1 MATPS
6 KAQILAEIQS
16 VFKELFELDA
26 AQVQPEA
33 RLIEDLDLDSLDA
46 IDLAVRLEE
55 SSGLHFD
62 EDKLRSLRTVDD
74 VIATIEE
81 LAKTKGGEFHFA
93 KAES

>member
-1 MATPS
+1 METPS

-16 VFKELFELDA
+16 VFKELFQLDP
-26 AQVQPEA
+26 AQVQPQA

-62 EDKLRSLRTVDD
+62 EDKLRALRTVED

-81 LAKTKGGEFHFA
+81 LAKAKGGFSFA
-93 KAES
+93 RADS